1 MDENLLGAVALLVP
15 NEVTASVSSSTLCRP
30 SAALLDSTTSGE
42 AVMVEGQRTV
52 VTRRRRR
59 RHHHEARVVSPPYGF
74 AVEWLGSS
82 QQPLRS
88 IDVQFNTEPI
98 WALDFLSDGSFLVSG
113 GDDKC
118 VRLWNIREIL
128 GSVNISSIPMQM
140 ETEHGDLGVTC
151 VAVSPNN
158 RSIFRRL
165 SSTTVKRESPFVTC
179 TCIEI
184 NCINFFYVFKC
195 QVGPF
200 RRSLFFPWREAV

>member
-30 SAALLDSTTSGE
+30 PAALLDSTTSGE

-98 WALDFLSDGSFLVSG
+98 WALDFSPGGSFLASG
-113 GDDKC
+113 GEDKC
-118 VRLWNIREIL
+118 VRLWNIRELL
-128 GSVNISSIPMQM
+128 GGGNVNPRPIQM
-140 ETEHGDLGVTC
+140 ETEHGGIGVFC
-151 VAVSPNN
+151 IAVSPNN
-158 RSIFRRL
+158 LSIFSGGARDK
-165 SSTTVKRESPFVTC
+165 TVIIHDSET
-179 TCIEI
+179 
-184 NCINFFYVFKC
+184 
-195 QVGPF
+195 
-200 RRSLFFPWREAV
+200 